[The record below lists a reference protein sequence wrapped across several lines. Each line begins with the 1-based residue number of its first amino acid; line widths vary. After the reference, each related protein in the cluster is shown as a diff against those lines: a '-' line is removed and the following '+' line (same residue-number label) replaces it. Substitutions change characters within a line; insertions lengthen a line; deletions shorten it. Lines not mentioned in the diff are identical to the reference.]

1 LRLTVSL
8 PSGLLPVS
16 LREYKAAKADEQ
28 TTVECATC
36 ARVLPPAVFAKLK
49 GTKFR
54 HKTCNH
60 CRALRFE
67 SYPSTIRKRGYVTR
81 ARSRPCIDCGD
92 TFAPECT
99 HLVHTRDASKFNVT
113 TAWRWH
119 SEDDVTDEI
128 KKCDT
133 VCANCMRIRRAK
145 RADAKAKELH
155 DLAEVQRAAHKIPGP
170 PQMP

>member
-1 LRLTVSL
+1 VSL
-8 PSGLLPVS
+8 PSALLPVS
-16 LREYKAAKADEQ
+16 LQDRRRELAEVIRTA
-28 TTVECATC
+28 ECVHC
-36 ARVLPPAVFAKLK
+36 ARVLPLEVFAVLK

-54 HKTCNH
+54 HKRCNH

-67 SYPSTIRKRGYVTR
+67 CYPSTIRKRGYVTR
-81 ARSRPCIDCGD
+81 ARSRPCIDCAN

-99 HLVHTRDASKFNVT
+99 HLVHTRDVSKFNVT

-133 VCANCMRIRRAK
+133 VCANCMRVRRAK
-145 RADAKAKELH
+145 KADAKAKALH

-170 PQMP
+170 PPLA